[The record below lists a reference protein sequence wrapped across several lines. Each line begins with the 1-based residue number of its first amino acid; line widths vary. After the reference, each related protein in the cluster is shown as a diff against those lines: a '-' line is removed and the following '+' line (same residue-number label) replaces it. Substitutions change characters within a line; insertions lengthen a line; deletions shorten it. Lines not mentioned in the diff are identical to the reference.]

1 MASLFANN
9 AETRAQIEQRPGH
22 MSSTGDWIPDDERDI
37 CSHCFKQIKMGIF
50 VGLIC
55 SLILTLTAIEH
66 VLTFH
71 SLIQS
76 SFLSLSSFVVV
87 IFIVVIF
94 FLVIFIVFLLF
105 FIVIFFYRLLDHTKI
120 NTALTQPTVSF
131 GRHLVNTI
139 VVVVVK

>member
-9 AETRAQIEQRPGH
+9 AETRAQIEQRPAGH
-22 MSSTGDWIPDDERDI
+22 MSTTGDWIPDDEGDI
-37 CSHCFKQIKMGIF
+37 CNRCFKQIKMGIF

-94 FLVIFIVFLLF
+94 FLSSSLFSFSSSSSSSFIVYW
-105 FIVIFFYRLLDHTKI
+105 IIPKSTRPSLDLRSPSAEWI
-120 NTALTQPTVSF
+120 
-131 GRHLVNTI
+131 TI
-139 VVVVVK
+139 VSG